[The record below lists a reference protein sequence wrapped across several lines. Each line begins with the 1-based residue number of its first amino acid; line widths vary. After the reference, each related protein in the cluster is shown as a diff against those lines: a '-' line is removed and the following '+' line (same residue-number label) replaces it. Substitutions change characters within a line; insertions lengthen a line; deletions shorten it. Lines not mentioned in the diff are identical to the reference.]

1 MRLTSLDILLDRL
14 DRVQK
19 LTVTLEKLGFRV
31 VERDGKAI
39 ANELFHQN
47 QDGSVLFSFRGPI
60 DVVASA
66 SEISDV
72 WSFRK
77 ATMER
82 LTWCQE
88 RLA

>member
-19 LTVTLEKLGFRV
+19 LTVALEKLGFRV
-31 VERDGKAI
+31 VDRDGKAI
-39 ANELFHQN
+39 ANELFN
-47 QDGSVLFSFRGPI
+47 QDQDGPVLFGFRGPI

-77 ATMER
+77 QQGR
-82 LTWCQE
+82 D
-88 RLA
+88 

>member
-31 VERDGKAI
+31 VDRDGKAL

-47 QDGSVLFSFRGPI
+47 QDGPGGPVLFNFGGPV

-77 ATMER
+77 
-82 LTWCQE
+82 
-88 RLA
+88 